1 MTEHTYQILVA
12 DDDDAFR
19 RALCEIFS
27 PFFRLIEASSGEEA
41 MDLAAR
47 EEVHLAL
54 FDMHMDRLTG
64 LEAFKQLKT
73 LHVIVPCIL
82 MTADYTEALRE
93 DAEQAEVF
101 TVLRKPVTRHDLFR
115 SVACAVESVYHDQEL
130 THRLLCG

>member
-73 LHVIVPCIL
+73 LHVIV
-82 MTADYTEALRE
+82 T
-93 DAEQAEVF
+93 
-101 TVLRKPVTRHDLFR
+101 
-115 SVACAVESVYHDQEL
+115 
-130 THRLLCG
+130 

>member
-1 MTEHTYQILVA
+1 MAEHVYQLLVA

-41 MDLAAR
+41 MDLAVR

-73 LHVIVPCIL
+73 LHVIAPCIL

-101 TVLRKPVTRHDLFR
+101 TVLRKPVTRRDLFE
-115 SVACAVESVYHDQEL
+115 SVACAVESVYHDHEL

>member
-1 MTEHTYQILVA
+1 MVEHTYQLLVA
-12 DDDDAFR
+12 DDDEAFR
-19 RALCEIFS
+19 HALCEIFA
-27 PFFRLIEASSGEEA
+27 PFFRLIEARSGEEA

-64 LEAFKQLKT
+64 LEAFKQLRA

-101 TVLRKPVTRHDLFR
+101 TVLRKPVTRRDLFE
-115 SVACAVESVYHDQEL
+115 SVACAVESVYHDQDL

>member
-73 LHVIVPCIL
+73 LHVIAPCIL

-101 TVLRKPVTRHDLFR
+101 TC
-115 SVACAVESVYHDQEL
+115 CAS
-130 THRLLCG
+130 RLPGATSSTPSPALSSPSITTKN

>member
-1 MTEHTYQILVA
+1 MVEHTYQLLVA
-12 DDDDAFR
+12 DDDEAFR
-19 RALCEIFS
+19 HALCEIFA
-27 PFFRLIEASSGEEA
+27 PFFRLIEARSGEEA

-64 LEAFKQLKT
+64 LEAFKQLRT

-101 TVLRKPVTRHDLFR
+101 TVLRKPDTRRDLFE
-115 SVACAVESVYHDQEL
+115 SVACAVESVYHDQDL